1 MGEIESVK
9 AVSDLFSPVSGDVM
23 EVNARLAREPELVNN
38 DPFGD
43 GWMLRVKISDASE
56 LDTLLNAAA
65 YEEYIGQL

>member
-1 MGEIESVK
+1 MPGWPAS
-9 AVSDLFSPVSGDVM
+9 
-23 EVNARLAREPELVNN
+23 RELVNN

-56 LDTLLNAAA
+56 LDTLLDAAA